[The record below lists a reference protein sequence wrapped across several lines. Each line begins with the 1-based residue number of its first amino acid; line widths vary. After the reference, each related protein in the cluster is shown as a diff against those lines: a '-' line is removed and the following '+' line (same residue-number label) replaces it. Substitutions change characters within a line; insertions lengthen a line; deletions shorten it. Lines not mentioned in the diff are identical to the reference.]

1 MQYNAHVI
9 AQKYIDSSIYTLF
22 REISQYI
29 RKIKSHHW
37 KPDDNSPARL
47 YVISFDPSATKIFQ
61 RNDATFALDLM
72 INPI

>member
-1 MQYNAHVI
+1 MRMSSPKN
-9 AQKYIDSSIYTLF
+9 IDSSIYTLF
-22 REISQYI
+22 IEISQYI

-37 KPDDNSPARL
+37 KPDDITLWPVCIISLDPPA
-47 YVISFDPSATKIFQ
+47 PKIFQ